1 MNHLEMVYDAV
12 YKGAIKEGC
21 GELISKN
28 AALSAT
34 NKFKTNRFT
43 TVSKMIKQEVSEA
56 KKLKGK
62 KKR

>member
-1 MNHLEMVYDAV
+1 MNPIDTVYDAV
-12 YKGAIKEGC
+12 YKGALKEGC